1 MEAEAPPAA
10 DSLADPEILAL
21 VRRFVARRTA
31 PRETDDLVQAILCEA
46 LAAPG
51 RPRERERL
59 RRWLVGL
66 ARHKLADLRRAPR
79 REVLSAEPPEQEA
92 PEPAVEARS
101 LATWAQAQVGGADD
115 GARTLEWLAREA
127 EGEKLEA
134 IAEAE
139 ALPAERVRQR
149 VSRLRRLLRHR
160 WQLEL
165 AAAVT
170 LLGVLVALWRPW
182 RRPRLVEARPW
193 PHAMVPAP
201 VPPPPREAPREP
213 EAPPVPTPLELARKQ
228 RDEALPKCDGFAW
241 RECLEGLDRAK
252 RLDPAGDRTDE
263 VKKARLRAGQ
273 WAARQRW
280 LERTSIGPGP

>member
-1 MEAEAPPAA
+1 MEADAPPAA
-10 DSLADPEILAL
+10 DPLADPETLAL

-46 LAAPG
+46 VAAPG
-51 RPRERERL
+51 RPLERERL

-66 ARHKLADLRRAPR
+66 ARHKLADLRRAPK
-79 REVLSAEPPEQEA
+79 REVLTAEPPEQEA

-101 LATWAQAQVGGADD
+101 LATWAEAQVDGADD

-127 EGEKLEA
+127 DGEKLEA
-134 IAEAE
+134 IAAAE
-139 ALPAERVRQR
+139 AVPAERVRQR
-149 VSRLRRLLRHR
+149 VSRMRRLLRHR

-165 AAAVT
+165 AAAVAVLGA
-170 LLGVLVALWRPW
+170 LLALWRPW
-182 RRPRLVEARPW
+182 RRERPIEARPW
-193 PHAMVPAP
+193 PHSIVPGP
-201 VPPPPREAPREP
+201 VPLPQAPPEL
-213 EAPPVPTPLELARKQ
+213 EAPPEPTPLELARRQ

-252 RLDPAGDRTDE
+252 RLDPSGDQVQR
-263 VKKARLRAGQ
+263 VQKARARAAQ
-273 WAARQRW
+273 WRARQRW